1 MRDKDTVLMEE
12 ILEKQLQDG
21 TLNEG
26 VLSRTGMRMRGGL
39 GSLGAR
45 LGQAGRAFVGAKTD
59 PDAIIRSKAVSHFR
73 QGVGTFL
80 KDMAVMYKPNPDYAS
95 SSLGRTLPGTAM
107 ALDELVK
114 ALKTEKVIK

>member
-1 MRDKDTVLMEE
+1 MRDKDAVLMEE
-12 ILEKQLQDG
+12 LLEKQLQDG

-26 VLSRTGMRMRGGL
+26 ILSRAGMRMRGGL

-45 LGQAGRAFVGAKTD
+45 LDQARRAFVGAKTD
-59 PDAIIRSKAVSHFR
+59 PDAIAKSKAVSHFR

-95 SSLGRTLPGTAM
+95 TSLGRTLPGTAM

>member
-1 MRDKDTVLMEE
+1 MRDNDTVLMEQV
-12 ILEKQLQDG
+12 LEKQLQDG

-26 VLSRTGMRMRGGL
+26 ILSRTGMRMRGGL
-39 GSLGAR
+39 GSLGTR

-59 PDAIIRSKAVSHFR
+59 PDAIARSKAISHFR
-73 QGVGTFL
+73 GGVTTFL
-80 KDMAVMYKPNPDYAS
+80 KDMAVLYKPNPDYAS